1 MVDLIDRAERFA
13 REKHEGQ
20 FRKGIAKEPYVVHL
34 EEVAAY
40 VSSWGG
46 TQDAI
51 AGAWLHDTIEDCPP
65 TNFEEIA
72 SHFGKKIAS
81 IVVELTDDKSLPKQ
95 KRKDLQIAN
104 ASKKSPEASII
115 KLADKTSNVGSLA
128 ISPPDNW
135 ALDRRL
141 GYITWAQSVV
151 GKLPNLPRKG
161 LQEFENKCDQ
171 AELQAY
177 IDLGS
182 ERQAQNAS
190 LTILERRAKR
200 LGATQKQSDLFLK
213 RLMETSF
220 KK

>member
-1 MVDLIDRAERFA
+1 MVDLIDRAEHFA

-65 TNFEEIA
+65 ANFEEIA

-115 KLADKTSNVGSLA
+115 KLADK
-128 ISPPDNW
+128 
-135 ALDRRL
+135 R
-141 GYITWAQSVV
+141 
-151 GKLPNLPRKG
+151 
-161 LQEFENKCDQ
+161 
-171 AELQAY
+171 
-177 IDLGS
+177 
-182 ERQAQNAS
+182 
-190 LTILERRAKR
+190 
-200 LGATQKQSDLFLK
+200 
-213 RLMETSF
+213 
-220 KK
+220 

>member
-65 TNFEEIA
+65 TTFEEIA

-128 ISPPDNW
+128 ISPPDTW
-135 ALDRRL
+135 TLDRRL

-151 GKLPNLPRKG
+151 GKLPNLPNKG
-161 LQEFENKCDQ
+161 LQVFENKCDQ

-200 LGATQKQSDLFLK
+200 LGASQ
-213 RLMETSF
+213 E
-220 KK
+220 

>member
-1 MVDLIDRAERFA
+1 ME
-13 REKHEGQ
+13 
-20 FRKGIAKEPYVVHL
+20 
-34 EEVAAY
+34 
-40 VSSWGG
+40 
-46 TQDAI
+46 
-51 AGAWLHDTIEDCPP
+51 
-65 TNFEEIA
+65 
-72 SHFGKKIAS
+72 
-81 IVVELTDDKSLPKQ
+81 
-95 KRKDLQIAN
+95 IAN

-128 ISPPDNW
+128 ISPDNW

-151 GKLPNLPRKG
+151 GKLPNLPSKG
-161 LQEFENKCDQ
+161 LQKFENKCDQ

-200 LGATQKQSDLFLK
+200 LGASQEKSDLLK